1 MIDDRTYETENRLQ
15 ISCDWISF
23 TLDKKEVIPCLE
35 LFGQD
40 RNNYSFMEKGAQGYK
55 KMLRHSHYAIT
66 VLFDGNE
73 DMGVHIDVKGS
84 AITYFLQCFRTKQ
97 QQPTPFKKEDF
108 YYTDELLE
116 NFSPDNI
123 LPYLFQTILEHGHFT
138 RLDVAIDDKCCRYF
152 SVDDVAKIL
161 DNEDIYIAKFRSWR
175 HIVEKSTSGEML
187 GNTIYMGTR
196 KSDIMLRLYDKQL
209 EQQKK
214 EVAVTCPWVRWE
226 FEIKKERADSFAKEV
241 IHNQQFGVLGMQL
254 LSWYLR
260 FINQD
265 DSNKSRC
272 STLPLWDEF
281 INNVGKLKLSIN
293 KSEKSVEKSLMW
305 VQRQCAPTIAG
316 LVMANAGDISFLTDK
331 LPEHYNR
338 LSLADRSM
346 FESYLKS
353 NFCEG
358 GAFAEGV

>member
-35 LFGQD
+35 LFGQE
-40 RNNYSFMEKGAQGYK
+40 RNNYNYMEKGAQGYR

-66 VLFDGNE
+66 VLFDGND

-97 QQPTPFKKEDF
+97 QQPTPFGQGNF

-123 LPYLFQTILEHGHFT
+123 LPYLFKTILEYGHFT
-138 RLDVAIDDKCCRYF
+138 RLDIAIDDKGCRYF
-152 SVDDVAKIL
+152 SVNDVVNFLNNK
-161 DNEDIYIAKFRSWR
+161 DCYIARFRSWK
-175 HIVEKSTSGEML
+175 HIEEKSTSCEFL
-187 GNTIYMGTR
+187 GNTVYMGTR
-196 KSDIMLRLYDKQL
+196 SSDIMLRVYDKQL
-209 EQQKK
+209 EQKKK
-214 EVAVTCPWVRWE
+214 EVITFPWVRWE
-226 FEIKKERADSFAKEV
+226 FELKKERADLFAGEV
-241 IHNQQFGVLGMQL
+241 IDKQCFGILGMRL
-254 LSWYLR
+254 LSWFLR
-260 FINQD
+260 LINQD